1 MTDASE
7 ALPDLADSV
16 RTLATGAQD
25 LGANARKAVGFEDAR
40 ILVIGDLMLDVYVE
54 GEVTRVS
61 PEAPVPVLSKRKEYF
76 VPGGAANVAANVASL
91 GGRALLIGIVG
102 VDVNADKL
110 LGCMRA
116 SDRIDTSAVIR
127 APARPTT
134 TKTRYMAARHQL
146 LRVDD
151 EMSGPPPQ
159 ELLDALKAAVGH
171 AMDFCDAVLISD
183 YAKGACSADV
193 VRHAIALA
201 RAKGVPSIVDPK
213 LTDLT
218 VYAGAT
224 VIKPNCAELSANV
237 GMPIVTDAQCELA
250 ARVIVESTGSAVIV
264 TRSEQGMSYIGPDL
278 APIHLPTFA
287 KKVFEVS
294 GAGDT
299 VAAVLAL
306 GLGARL
312 GVEYT
317 MRCANHAAGVVVGK
331 VGTATVSTSELF
343 AALNLDASFPTA
355 AQGQL
360 ASLEEACELREVW
373 RRMELNV
380 GFTNG
385 CFDLVHPGHVSL
397 LKACAARCDKL
408 IVGLNTDA
416 SVRRLKGPSR
426 PIQDEL
432 SRAEVLGALASVALV
447 VLFDED
453 TPIDA
458 IAQLRPDVLFKGADY
473 SEEQVVGADVVKSYG
488 GRVALIELV
497 PGQSTTKLAAK
508 IKAASARSDRMESS
522 GR

>member
-1 MTDASE
+1 VTDAND
-7 ALPDLADSV
+7 ALPELAHADSALISGP
-16 RTLATGAQD
+16 RD
-25 LGANARKAVGFEDAR
+25 LGANGHKNVGFEDTR

-54 GEVTRVS
+54 GDVTRVS
-61 PEAPVPVLSKRKEYF
+61 PEAPVAVLSKSKEHF

-102 VDVNADKL
+102 VDANADKL
-110 LGCMRA
+110 MACMRE
-116 SDRIDTSAVIR
+116 SGRIDTSAVIR
-127 APARPTT
+127 TPARPTT

-151 EMSGPPPQ
+151 EMSGPLPQ
-159 ELLDALKAAVGH
+159 ELMDALKAAIEH

-183 YAKGACSADV
+183 YAKGACCAEV
-193 VRHAIALA
+193 VRHAIASA
-201 RAKGVPSIVDPK
+201 QEKGVPSIVDPK
-213 LTDLT
+213 LKDLT

-224 VIKPNCAELSANV
+224 VIKPNRAELAAAV
-237 GMPIVTDAQCELA
+237 GMPITSDAQCEA
-250 ARVIVESTGSAVIV
+250 AGRTIVESTGSAVIV

-343 AALNLDASFPTA
+343 AALNLEASFPAA

-360 ASLEEACELREVW
+360 ATLEEACDLREIW

-385 CFDLVHPGHVSL
+385 CFDLIHPGHVSL

-416 SVRRLKGPSR
+416 SVRRLKGPTR

-432 SRAEVLGALASVALV
+432 SRAEVLGGLASVALV

-453 TPIDA
+453 TPIKA
-458 IAQLRPDVLFKGADY
+458 ITQLRPDVLFKGADY
-473 SEEQVVGADVVKSYG
+473 KEEQVVGADFVKSYG
-488 GRVALIELV
+488 GRVGLIELV
-497 PGQSTTKLAAK
+497 PGQSTSKLAAK
-508 IKAASARSDRMESS
+508 IKAA
-522 GR
+522 